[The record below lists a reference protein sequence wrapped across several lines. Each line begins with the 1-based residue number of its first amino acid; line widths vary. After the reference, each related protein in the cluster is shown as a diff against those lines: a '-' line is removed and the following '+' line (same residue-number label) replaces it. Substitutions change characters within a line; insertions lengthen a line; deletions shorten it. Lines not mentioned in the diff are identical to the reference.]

1 METSSPLLRL
11 PVEIRFQIYSLVLPR
26 SKRSKTCRDQT
37 TLSQKVQGRGF
48 GPFYTYVW
56 IPGSMSLLAVNQ
68 QIRREALKIFFGSN
82 VFNVYIDSQEPR
94 ISISY
99 FRDPFNGEEYPS
111 RIERQ
116 SSRAR
121 SNSIGLQR
129 NAGLPTSQ
137 ALLELRSVVQH
148 GIELKELPKEHLA
161 LIQHVYVVVAR
172 TPFLSYQQGFPLV
185 SAGVDAATARLWTAE
200 KKAAYSAERCR
211 ILIDA
216 IKTVHQ
222 RLGFSNRGE
231 CNGNLQDIEM
241 AVFPYRNPWGIGC
254 TIDNRVLE
262 YIEWTV
268 KRFGW
273 GNKCKIRKLRPL
285 IDSSHAINGFTDAP
299 SEDEDRLAS

>member
-1 METSSPLLRL
+1 
-11 PVEIRFQIYSLVLPR
+11 
-26 SKRSKTCRDQT
+26 
-37 TLSQKVQGRGF
+37 
-48 GPFYTYVW
+48 
-56 IPGSMSLLAVNQ
+56 MSLLAVNQ
-68 QIRREALKIFFGSN
+68 QIRREALKTFFGSN

-99 FRDPFNGEEYPS
+99 FRDPFNGEEHRS
-111 RIERQ
+111 RIRRQ

-121 SNSIGLQR
+121 SNSIGLRR

-137 ALLELRSVVQH
+137 ALLELRSVVQR

-161 LIQHVYVVVAR
+161 LIQHVYIVVAR

-185 SAGVDAATARLWTAE
+185 SARVDAATGQLWTAE
-200 KKAAYSAERCR
+200 KKAAYSAETSR

-216 IKTVHQ
+216 LKTVHQ

-231 CNGNLQDIEM
+231 CIGNLQDIEM
-241 AVFPYRNPWGIGC
+241 TVFPYRNPWGIGC
-254 TIDNRVLE
+254 TLDNRVLG
-262 YIEWTV
+262 YIEWAE

-273 GNKCKIRKLRPL
+273 ENKCKIRKLRPL

-299 SEDEDRLAS
+299 SEDDETSTS